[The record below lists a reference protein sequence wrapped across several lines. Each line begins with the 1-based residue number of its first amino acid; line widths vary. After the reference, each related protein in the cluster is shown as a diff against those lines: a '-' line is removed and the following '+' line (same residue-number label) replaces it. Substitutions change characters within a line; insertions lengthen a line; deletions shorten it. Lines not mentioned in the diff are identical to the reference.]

1 MAHFTRILVLM
12 LAVLACAETRTLGK
26 YERATDPAGPAED
39 FPNPLSPEDAK
50 ELVSQARAHAAHRNN
65 AVMPDTVEPKNHEC
79 PPGYHVMGDA
89 MGKEKYWCHKNDKI
103 STMADFQREKSM
115 DPTGVNL
122 VKDDLGFREH
132 STSENIDAAR
142 AEAKANDE
150 RNRAESLKMEILGQ
164 TKTEEVIADANVK
177 MAMAKDEDTK

>member
-1 MAHFTRILVLM
+1 
-12 LAVLACAETRTLGK
+12 
-26 YERATDPAGPAED
+26 
-39 FPNPLSPEDAK
+39 
-50 ELVSQARAHAAHRNN
+50 
-65 AVMPDTVEPKNHEC
+65 
-79 PPGYHVMGDA
+79 

-164 TKTEEVIADANVK
+164 TKTEEVRWVK
-177 MAMAKDEDTK
+177 MCRTFGMLIVECDEAAFIYLFSFAIAR